1 MLAPTLRA
9 SSTCAVE
16 QRRALPWRQ
25 AGGGVEHNGA
35 GCFGGQ
41 AFTRLGASRHFGAVG
56 AARALDIHGA
66 F

>member
-1 MLAPTLRA
+1 MLAPLAGLFHLRG
-9 SSTCAVE
+9 E
-16 QRRALPWRQ
+16 QRRALPGRQ

-41 AFTRLGASRHFGAVG
+41 GFTALVPRATSVPSAPLSGAWTS
-56 AARALDIHGA
+56 GA